1 MNEKNGWLFLNDV
14 KLIGFTT
21 NSTKVL
27 WKILVKID
35 FEAAFALIYNIKIVY
50 ILLVNKVI
58 YEWPHHMSKN
68 KFTNGTDVFKKY
80 E

>member
-1 MNEKNGWLFLNDV
+1 MAVSEWCQIDWFYDKFYE
-14 KLIGFTT
+14 
-21 NSTKVL
+21 SL

-58 YEWPHHMSKN
+58 YEWPQHMSKN
-68 KFTNGTDVFKKY
+68 KFTNGTDVFKKC

>member
-1 MNEKNGWLFLNDV
+1 MAVSEWCQIDWFYDKFYE
-14 KLIGFTT
+14 
-21 NSTKVL
+21 SL

>member
-1 MNEKNGWLFLNDV
+1 MAVSEWCQIDWFYDKFYE
-14 KLIGFTT
+14 
-21 NSTKVL
+21 SL

-68 KFTNGTDVFKKY
+68 KFTNGTDVFKKC